1 MATPRIKWSRKA
13 FAQIRT
19 LPAVQRHLLEIGKR
33 IAADAGEG
41 VEARSSVAGG
51 RKRARTAVVVT
62 TAEAAEENAKHNT
75 LLRALA
81 NHDKG

>member
-1 MATPRIKWSRKA
+1 MAAPRIRWNRKA

-19 LPAVQRHLLEIGKR
+19 LPEVQKHLRSIGKK

-41 VEARSSVAGG
+41 VEARSSVTGG

-62 TAEAAEENAKHNT
+62 TAEAAAENAKHNT